1 VAARSKARKRAL
13 DVLYESD
20 IRSGDAREILVSRTE
35 QADPPV
41 GEYAAVL
48 VEGVL
53 ANRSRIDEVIETYAQ
68 GWEIGRM
75 PAVDRNILRIALF
88 EILFQSEIDTAVAID
103 EAVEL
108 AKALSTDDSPSYING
123 LLGRVAPLARSLT
136 GE

>member
-1 VAARSKARKRAL
+1 
-13 DVLYESD
+13 
-20 IRSGDAREILVSRTE
+20 
-35 QADPPV
+35 
-41 GEYAAVL
+41 
-48 VEGVL
+48 
-53 ANRSRIDEVIETYAQ
+53 
-68 GWEIGRM
+68 M

-123 LLGRVAPLARSLT
+123 LLGRVAPMARSLT

>member
-1 VAARSKARKRAL
+1 MAARSKARKRAL

-75 PAVDRNILRIALF
+75 PTVDRNILRIALF

-123 LLGRVAPLARSLT
+123 LLGRVAPMARSLT

>member
-1 VAARSKARKRAL
+1 MAARSKARKRAL

>member
-1 VAARSKARKRAL
+1 MAARSKARKRAL

-123 LLGRVAPLARSLT
+123 LLGRVAPMARSLT

>member
-123 LLGRVAPLARSLT
+123 LLGRVAPMARSLT

>member
-20 IRSGDAREILVSRTE
+20 IRSGDARDILASRKE

-123 LLGRVAPLARSLT
+123 LLGRVAPMARSLI

>member
-1 VAARSKARKRAL
+1 MAARSKARKRAL

-20 IRSGDAREILVSRTE
+20 IRSGDALAILASRKE

-41 GEYAAVL
+41 GEYASVL

-103 EAVEL
+103 EVEL
-108 AKALSTDDSPSYING
+108 AKALSTDDSPGYING
-123 LLGRVAPLARSLT
+123 LLGRVAPISSSLS